1 MKIAHYNQ
9 MMAYLTRR
17 RFSNGGST
25 IIPKAKPF
33 TANMFKDK
41 ADLYIQGVHGG
52 FGKELM
58 LPKLQSIL
66 EKVVKDNS
74 MTKAEAL
81 TFIQERNN
89 FYKNFAEENPGGTLP
104 RWEKADGGRIKAAD
118 GIAVKTLNPLF
129 PDKNIDPMSDEYRPL
144 DFPGAVI
151 PPLAI
156 GAGAKRIKD
165 IFFNKPKDESK
176 EEIVERIE
184 KVEKDKKEDPMKEP
198 PDPYKDFETLSK
210 VLDQYRKFDE
220 KRKEKNKKKPPTR
233 FIDGEGN
240 VTFSTRG
247 PRLDPAPD
255 EAFQIDKEDQQN
267 AVIFANR
274 LLSKK
279 RSPGDRKELAL
290 FREKPNLKKFKNK
303 VDNLYSFRKNPKLL
317 EKQISGLKKAGV
329 NFDEFYNPG
338 EIAALLG
345 LPTASGVTDALR
357 TGNIPFKK
365 IGPFKGVKLND
376 YVNYI
381 TKQTERLSNV
391 KPMDVRT
398 LARSNFLSEVGGS
411 IYNKFKDMRAPKY
424 LPKDVKEVY
433 EKYNLGEIEGGHPF
447 PIEFFTKKY
456 GKGNTLQDE
465 RQFDWIHRNK
475 DKLFDKNDLVFQSK
489 DVNKLYRNKISELKK
504 LYKELGPLVDKYEGK
519 GPVTNEKDINKIANL
534 NLKIMKIATD
544 SEGDAK
550 KFIEKSPNSRDLPRM
565 SKGGLH
571 GAIFDYETGEV
582 SLYAPGKEAGFVEG
596 SVGEIE
602 TEKGVVPGE
611 KLKLAGDYLDIINQV
626 ITDQGDKKL
635 FTDFIEQKL
644 LPRFQK
650 GGPVYGK
657 YAKQIAGIS

>member
-582 SLYAPGKEAGFVEG
+582 SLYAL
-596 SVGEIE
+596 
-602 TEKGVVPGE
+602 EK
-611 KLKLAGDYLDIINQV
+611 KQV
-626 ITDQGDKKL
+626 L
-635 FTDFIEQKL
+635 
-644 LPRFQK
+644 
-650 GGPVYGK
+650 
-657 YAKQIAGIS
+657 